1 MEMNEAGPLAGTG
14 LMKLSEEF
22 SAIMKDETM
31 TAIGQSLFG
40 FQAALTEAGSSL
52 EEYLD
57 KYYYNKWAGDVLYA
71 ALSLR
76 TTFVNAMHQFLAD
89 EGLFN
94 MERVQ
99 ISEITDPL
107 AHDVEYVPNIH
118 YKGQLYVM
126 THSMIYSKFLACH
139 NPRIKGIF
147 VDSPNIRLEMESP
160 DRAQRGR
167 YLIDFSQMDL
177 EVRRNRGINLETY
190 LKEPERVKK
199 ILAEDMEKAM
209 DLFERLIIHSV
220 TRLVE
225 KNEEDLKTLGV
236 AIEVPSRPFP
246 RFRGDEAKR
255 KYGRG
260 YETRLGEDVPDQF
273 FWITGLLRENYD
285 LVYPYLR
292 PEGKVSL
299 SELTSDMIYNY
310 DICAKSII
318 RDTGEQTPAIEIL
331 SGAVREWIHEA
342 IVERL
347 LDNNII
353 PSRPVIYE
361 GDIRN
366 IDELGGYG
374 PFLLMT
380 AKKDKEGMP
389 TFPETFGGGI
399 GVERTLY
406 ALTKGPL
413 VNKVDDITCFGKNPD
428 SHQIYVF

>member
-1 MEMNEAGPLAGTG
+1 
-14 LMKLSEEF
+14 
-22 SAIMKDETM
+22 MKDETM
-31 TAIGQSLFG
+31 STIGQSLFG
-40 FQAALTEAGSSL
+40 FQAALKEAGSSL

-57 KYYYNKWAGDVLYA
+57 KYYARKWVGDTLYA
-71 ALSLR
+71 AMSLR
-76 TTFVNAMHQFLAD
+76 TTFVTAMHQFLAD

-94 MERVQ
+94 LERIQMSPV
-99 ISEITDPL
+99 TDPL

-139 NPRIKGIF
+139 NPKIKGVF
-147 VDSPNIRLEMESP
+147 VDSPNIRLEIESP
-160 DRAQRGR
+160 DRVQRGK

-177 EVRRNRGINLETY
+177 ELRRNREIDLETY
-190 LKEPERVKK
+190 LKEPKRVTK
-199 ILAEDMEKAM
+199 ILNEDMEKAI
-209 DLFERLIIHSV
+209 DLFERLIVHAM

-236 AIEVPSRPFP
+236 AIEVPGQPFP
-246 RFRGDEAKR
+246 RFACDEAKK

-260 YETRLGEDVPDQF
+260 YEVKLGEEIKEQF

-299 SELTSDMIYNY
+299 SEVSSDMIYNY
-310 DICAKSII
+310 DICAKSIV
-318 RDTGEQTPAIEIL
+318 RDTGKQSPALEIL
-331 SGAVREWIHEA
+331 SGAVREWLHEA

-347 LDNNII
+347 LDNGVI
-353 PSRPVIYE
+353 PARPVIYE
-361 GDIRN
+361 GNIKN

-374 PFLLMT
+374 PFLMMT
-380 AKKDKEGMP
+380 AKKDEQGRP

-399 GVERTLY
+399 GIERTLY
-406 ALTKGPL
+406 ALSKGPVL
-413 VNKVDDITCFGKNPD
+413 DKIDDITCFGKNPD
-428 SHQIYVF
+428 SHQLYMF

>member
-1 MEMNEAGPLAGTG
+1 
-14 LMKLSEEF
+14 
-22 SAIMKDETM
+22 MKDETM
-31 TAIGQSLFG
+31 STIGQSLFG
-40 FQAALTEAGSSL
+40 FQAALKEAGSSL

-57 KYYYNKWAGDVLYA
+57 KYYAQKWVGDTLYA
-71 ALSLR
+71 AMSLR
-76 TTFVNAMHQFLAD
+76 TTFVTAMHQFLAD

-94 MERVQ
+94 LERIQMSPV
-99 ISEITDPL
+99 TDPL

-139 NPRIKGIF
+139 HPKIKGVF
-147 VDSPNIRLEMESP
+147 VDSPNIRLEIESP
-160 DRAQRGR
+160 DRVQRGK

-177 EVRRNRGINLETY
+177 ELRRNREIDLETY
-190 LKEPERVKK
+190 LKEPEKVKK
-199 ILAEDMEKAM
+199 ILEEDMEKGL
-209 DLFERLIIHSV
+209 DLFERLIIHAM

-236 AIEVPSRPFP
+236 AIEVPKQPFP
-246 RFRGDEAKR
+246 RFACDEAKK

-260 YETRLGEDVPDQF
+260 YEIKLGQDIKEPF

-299 SELTSDMIYNY
+299 SEVGSDMIYNY
-310 DICAKSII
+310 DMCAKSIV
-318 RDTGEQTPAIEIL
+318 RDTGKQTPALEVL
-331 SGAVREWIHEA
+331 SGAVREWLYEA

-347 LDNNII
+347 LDNGII
-353 PSRPVIYE
+353 PARPVIYE
-361 GDIRN
+361 GNIKN

-374 PFLLMT
+374 PFLMIT
-380 AKKDKEGMP
+380 AKKDEQGRP

-406 ALTKGPL
+406 ALSRGPVL
-413 VNKVDDITCFGKNPD
+413 NKIDDITCFGKNPD
-428 SHQIYVF
+428 SHQLYMF